1 MVLKLQLN
9 FIDHYYY
16 YDDNDD
22 DDDDD
27 DGENHHHQRHIV
39 NMSEAVELLPPQ
51 IQTGEYNS
59 GTYMRSRK

>member
-1 MVLKLQLN
+1 MVLVLQLY

-16 YDDNDD
+16 

-27 DGENHHHQRHIV
+27 DGENHHHHRHIV

-51 IQTGEYNS
+51 IQTGKYNS